1 MVQSPP
7 MGLRDQFRLLT
18 TADLIAAN
26 ETADLVAS
34 LAPVN
39 TSNGYYFNYGNV
51 AAVDRNTAM
60 QVPAL
65 ARARNIICGT
75 IGSLPLETRLRADN
89 SYVQSPRV
97 INQPDQRVAG
107 SGVYFW
113 VAEDLLFYGVSYGLV
128 TEVFQEF
135 PNRIKS
141 WTRIVPTRVTVQYN
155 TAATEVTGY
164 TVDGKRVPD
173 QGVGSLIVFYGLDEG
188 ILARGGRTIRTAH
201 ELEKAAY
208 NFAQEPTPS
217 MALKSNGVNLPAE
230 RITKLLESWKA
241 ARQSR
246 STAFLNADIEL
257 QQFGHNPR
265 DLQLVEAR
273 QYLAA
278 EIARL
283 CNIPAWYLNAD
294 TGSMTYSNV
303 TQSRRDLIDLSI
315 KPILVAIEQRLSQ
328 PDFTPQTQHVRY
340 DLNDFL
346 RGTAEERARVWQIL
360 NSIGAL
366 SVEEIRELEDLV

>member
-1 MVQSPP
+1 MVECPP

-18 TADLIAAN
+18 TADLVQAH

-141 WTRIVPTRVTVQYN
+141 WTRIVPTRVTVNYN
-155 TAATEVTGY
+155 PAATEVIGY
-164 TVDGKRVPD
+164 SLDGKKVPD
-173 QGVGSLIVFYGLDEG
+173 QGVGSLIVFYGVDEG
-188 ILARGGRTIRTAH
+188 ILSRGGRTIRTAH

-208 NFAQEPTPS
+208 NFAQEPTPA
-217 MALKSNGVNLPAE
+217 MALKSDINLPSE
-230 RITKLLESWKA
+230 RITKLLESWKV
-241 ARQSR
+241 ARQTR
-246 STAFLNADIEL
+246 STAFLNANVEL

-315 KPILVAIEQRLSQ
+315 KPLLVSIEQRLSQ
-328 PDFTPQTQHVRY
+328 PDFTPQTQHVRF

>member
-1 MVQSPP
+1 

-39 TSNGYYFNYGNV
+39 NSNGYYFNYGNV

-75 IGSLPLETRLRADN
+75 IGSLPLETRLKADN
-89 SYVQSPRV
+89 SYLDSPRV
-97 INQPDQRVAG
+97 INQPDPRVAG
-107 SGVYFW
+107 SSVMYW
-113 VAEDLLFYGVSYGLV
+113 VAEDLLFYGVSYGII
-128 TEVFQEF
+128 TEVYQEF

-141 WTRIVPTRVTVQYN
+141 WTRIVPTRVNVNYN
-155 TAATEVTGY
+155 PSATEVTGY
-164 TVDGKRVPD
+164 SVDGKKVPD
-173 QGVGSLIVFYGLDEG
+173 QGVGSLVVFYGLDEG

-208 NFAQEPTPS
+208 NFAQEPVPS

-230 RITKLLESWKA
+230 RITKLLEAWKQ
-241 ARQSR
+241 ARATR
-246 STAFLNADIEL
+246 STAFLNSDIEL
-257 QQFGHNPR
+257 QQFGHSPK
-265 DLQLVEAR
+265 DLQMTEAR

-294 TGSMTYSNV
+294 SNTMTYSNV
-303 TQSRRDLIDLSI
+303 TQSRRDLIDLSV
-315 KPILVAIEQRLSQ
+315 KPFIVAIEQRLSQ
-328 PDFTPQTQHVRY
+328 PDFTPQTQHVRF

-346 RGTAEERARVWQIL
+346 RGTAEERARVWEIL
-360 NSIGAL
+360 NRVGAL
-366 SVEEIRELEDLV
+366 SADEIRELEDLV

>member
-1 MVQSPP
+1 

-18 TADLIAAN
+18 TADLIQAQDN
-26 ETADLVAS
+26 ADLVAS

-39 TSNGYYFNYGNV
+39 TANGYYFNYGNV

-89 SYVQSPRV
+89 TYLQSPRV
-97 INQPDQRVAG
+97 INQPDPRVPG
-107 SGVYFW
+107 SSVYFW
-113 VAEDLLFYGVSYGLV
+113 VAEDLLFYGVSYGLI

-141 WTRIVPTRVTVQYN
+141 WTRIVPTRVTVNYN
-155 TAATEVTGY
+155 PSATEVTGY
-164 TVDGKRVPD
+164 QIDGKRVPD
-173 QGVGSLIVFYGLDEG
+173 QGVGSLVVFYGLDEG

-201 ELEKAAY
+201 ELEKASY
-208 NFAQEPTPS
+208 NFAQEPAPS

-241 ARQSR
+241 SRQQR
-246 STAFLNADIEL
+246 TTAFLNADIEL

-273 QYLAA
+273 QYLAT

-283 CNIPAWYLNAD
+283 CNMPAWYLNAD
-294 TGSMTYSNV
+294 PAGSMTYSNV
-303 TQSRRDLIDLSI
+303 SQSRRDLIDMSI

-328 PDFTPQTQHVRY
+328 PDFTPQTQHVRF

-366 SVEEIRELEDLV
+366 TVEEIRELEDLV

>member
-1 MVQSPP
+1 

-39 TSNGYYFNYGNV
+39 TSNGYFFNYGNV

-75 IGSLPLETRLRADN
+75 IGSLPLETRLHADN
-89 SYVQSPRV
+89 SYIQSPRV
-97 INQPDQRVAG
+97 INQPDPRVAG

-113 VAEDLLFYGVSYGLV
+113 VAEDLLLYGVSYGLV
-128 TEVFQEF
+128 VETYAEF

-141 WTRIVPTRVTVQYN
+141 WTRIVPSRVTVQYN
-155 TAATEVTGY
+155 TDSTEVIGY
-164 TVDGKRVPD
+164 SVDGKRVPD
-173 QGVGSLIVFYGLDEG
+173 QGAGSLIVFYGLDEG
-188 ILARGGRTIRTAH
+188 VLARGGRTIRTAH

-208 NFAQEPTPS
+208 NFAQEPVPS

-230 RITKLLESWKA
+230 RITKLLEAWKQ
-241 ARQSR
+241 ARATR
-246 STAFLNADIEL
+246 STAFLNSDIEL

-283 CNIPAWYLNAD
+283 CNIPAWYLNAE
-294 TGSMTYSNV
+294 TGNSMTYSNV

-315 KPILVAIEQRLSQ
+315 KPLLVAIEQRLSQ
-328 PDFTPQTQHVRY
+328 PDFTPQTQHVRF

>member
-1 MVQSPP
+1 

-18 TADLIAAN
+18 TADYIAAN

-51 AAVDRNTAM
+51 AAIDRNSAM
-60 QVPAL
+60 AVPSI
-65 ARARNIICGT
+65 ARARNLICGT
-75 IGSLPLETRLRADN
+75 IGSLPLELRLRADN
-89 SYVQSPRV
+89 TYLDSPRV
-97 INQPDQRVAG
+97 LHQPDPRIAG
-107 SGVYFW
+107 SVTYFW
-113 VAEDLLFYGVSYGLV
+113 IAEDLMFYGVAYGQVL
-128 TEVFQEF
+128 EVYQEF

-141 WTRIVPTRVTVQYN
+141 WTRIQPSRVTANYN
-155 TAATEVTGY
+155 TDSTEILSY
-164 TVDGKRVPD
+164 SVDGKRVPD
-173 QGVGSLIVFYGLDEG
+173 QGVGSLVVFYGLDEG
-188 ILARGGRTIRTAH
+188 ILARGGRTIRTAL

-208 NFAQEPTPS
+208 NFAQEPAPS

-257 QQFGHNPR
+257 QQFGHSPS

-273 QYLAA
+273 QYLAS

-283 CNIPAWYLNAD
+283 CNIPAWYLNAQ
-294 TGSMTYSNV
+294 TGNMTYSNV
-303 TQSRRDLIDLSI
+303 TAERRGLIDFSI
-315 KPILVAIEQRLSQ
+315 KPYLTAIADRLGM
-328 PDFTPQTQHVRY
+328 PDFTPQTQMVQF
-340 DLNDFL
+340 DLDDYLKGNP
-346 RGTAEERARVWQIL
+346 TERAQVYQTL
-360 NSIGAL
+360 NSIGVL
-366 SVEEIRELEDLV
+366 SVEEIREMENLV

>member
-208 NFAQEPTPS
+208 NFAQEPTPA

-246 STAFLNADIEL
+246 ATAFLNADIEL

>member
-1 MVQSPP
+1 
-7 MGLRDQFRLLT
+7 MGIRDSFRLLT
-18 TADLIAAN
+18 TADLIAAQ

-39 TSNGYYFNYGNV
+39 TTNGFFYNYGTTT
-51 AAVDRNTAM
+51 AVDRNTAM
-60 QVPAL
+60 SVPAI
-65 ARARNIICGT
+65 ARARNLIAGT
-75 IGSLPLETRLRADN
+75 IGSLPLELRNRADN
-89 SYVQSPRV
+89 AYLDSPRV
-97 INQPDQRVAG
+97 LHQPDPRIAG
-107 SGVYFW
+107 SVTYYW
-113 VAEDLLFYGVSYGLV
+113 LAEDLLFYGVSYGLV
-128 TEVFQEF
+128 LDVFQEF
-135 PNRIKS
+135 PNRIRS
-141 WTRIVPTRVTVQYN
+141 WTRISPTRVTVQYN
-155 TAATEVTGY
+155 NDATEVTGY
-164 TVDGKRVPD
+164 SLDGNLVPN

-273 QYLAA
+273 QYLAG

-283 CNIPAWYLNAD
+283 CNIPAWYVNAD
-294 TGSMTYSNV
+294 TGGSMTYSNV
-303 TQSRRDLIDLSI
+303 SHARRDLIDFSI
-315 KPILVAIEQRLSQ
+315 KPYLTAIADRLGM
-328 PDFTPQTQHVRY
+328 PDFVPQTQMVQF
-340 DLNDFL
+340 DLNDYL
-346 RGTAEERARVWQIL
+346 KGNAMERAQVYSTL
-360 NSIGAL
+360 AGIGVL

>member
-1 MVQSPP
+1 MVKCPP

-18 TADLIAAN
+18 TADLVQAH

-97 INQPDQRVAG
+97 INQPDPRVAG
-107 SGVYFW
+107 SGVYYW
-113 VAEDLLFYGVSYGLV
+113 VAEDLLFYGVSYGII
-128 TEVFQEF
+128 TETFQEF

-141 WTRIVPTRVTVQYN
+141 WTRIVPTRVTVNYN
-155 TAATEVTGY
+155 PAATEVIGY
-164 TVDGKRVPD
+164 SLDGKKVPD

-188 ILARGGRTIRTAH
+188 ILSRGGRTIRTAH

-208 NFAQEPTPS
+208 NFAQEPTPA
-217 MALKSNGVNLPAE
+217 MALKSDINLPSE
-230 RITKLLESWKA
+230 RITKLLESWKV
-241 ARQSR
+241 ARQTR
-246 STAFLNADIEL
+246 STAFLNANVEL

-283 CNIPAWYLNAD
+283 CNIPAWYLNAEQ
-294 TGSMTYSNV
+294 GSMTYSNV

-315 KPILVAIEQRLSQ
+315 KPLLVSIEQRLSQ
-328 PDFTPQTQHVRY
+328 PDFTPQTQHVRF

>member
-1 MVQSPP
+1 

-18 TADLIAAN
+18 TADLIAAS

-60 QVPAL
+60 SVPAL
-65 ARARNIICGT
+65 SRARNLYSGT

-89 SYVQSPRV
+89 SYVESPRV
-97 INQPDQRVAG
+97 INQPDPRVPG

-113 VAEDLLFYGVSYGLV
+113 IVEDLLFYGLAYGQVL
-128 TEVFQEF
+128 EVYQEF

-141 WTRIVPTRVTVQYN
+141 WTRIQPTRVNVNYN
-155 TAATEVTGY
+155 PSATEVTGY
-164 TVDGKRVPD
+164 SVDGTKVPD
-173 QGVGSLIVFYGLDEG
+173 RGVGSLVVFNGLDEG
-188 ILARGGRTIRTAH
+188 LLARGGRTIRTAH

-208 NFAQEPTPS
+208 NFAQEPAPA
-217 MALKSNGVNLPAE
+217 MVLKANGINLPAE
-230 RITKLLESWKA
+230 RISKLLESWKA
-241 ARQSR
+241 SRQTK
-246 STAFLNADIEL
+246 STAFLNSGIDLE
-257 QQFGHNPR
+257 QFGHSPR
-265 DLQLVEAR
+265 DLQMSEQR
-273 QYLAA
+273 QYLAT

-283 CNIPAWYLNAD
+283 CNIPAFYLNAD
-294 TGSMTYSNV
+294 AGSNMTYANV
-303 TQSRRDLIDLSI
+303 TQTRRDLIDLSL
-315 KPILVAIEQRLSQ
+315 KPIITVIEQRLSMA
-328 PDFTPQTQHVRY
+328 DFTPQTQRVRF

-346 RGTAEERARVWQIL
+346 RGTAEERSRVWQTL

-366 SVEEIRELEDLV
+366 SVEEIRQLEDLV

>member
-1 MVQSPP
+1 

-18 TADLIAAN
+18 TADYIQAS

-60 QVPAL
+60 QVPSL
-65 ARARNIICGT
+65 ARARGIICGV
-75 IGSLPLETRLRADN
+75 IGGLPLETRLRADN
-89 SYVQSPRV
+89 SYVESPRV
-97 INQPDQRVAG
+97 INQPDPRVAG
-107 SGVYFW
+107 SSVYYW
-113 VAEDLLFYGVSYGLV
+113 VAEDLLLYGISYGQILE
-128 TEVFQEF
+128 TYAEF

-141 WTRIVPTRVTVQYN
+141 WTRIVPTRVTVDYN
-155 TAATEVTGY
+155 TDSTEVIGY
-164 TVDGKRVPD
+164 RVDGKKVPD
-173 QGVGSLIVFYGLDEG
+173 QGVGALVVFYGLDEG
-188 ILARGGRTIRTAH
+188 VLARGGRTIRTAH

-208 NFAQEPTPS
+208 NFAQEPVPS
-217 MALKSNGVNLPAE
+217 MALKSNGVNLPSE

-246 STAFLNADIEL
+246 STAFLNGDIEL

-283 CNIPAWYLNAD
+283 CNIPAWYLNAEQN
-294 TGSMTYSNV
+294 SMTYSNV
-303 TQSRRDLIDLSI
+303 TQSRRDLIDLSV

-328 PDFTPQTQHVRY
+328 PDFTPQTQHVRF

>member
-1 MVQSPP
+1 

-18 TADLIAAN
+18 TADLIQAQDN
-26 ETADLVAS
+26 ADLVAS

-39 TSNGYYFNYGNV
+39 NSNGYYFNYGNV

-89 SYVQSPRV
+89 SFVASPRV
-97 INQPDQRVAG
+97 INQPDARVAG
-107 SGVYFW
+107 SAVMFW

-141 WTRIVPTRVTVQYN
+141 WTRIVPTRVTVNYN

-164 TVDGKRVPD
+164 QVDGKKVPD

-201 ELEKAAY
+201 ELEKASY
-208 NFAQEPTPS
+208 NFAQEPAPS

-273 QYLAA
+273 QYLAT

-283 CNIPAWYLNAD
+283 CNMPAWYLNAD
-294 TGSMTYSNV
+294 PAGSMTYSNV
-303 TQSRRDLIDLSI
+303 SQSRRDLIDMSV

-328 PDFTPQTQHVRY
+328 PDFTPQTQHVRF

-366 SVEEIRELEDLV
+366 TVEEIRELEDLV

>member
-1 MVQSPP
+1 MVKCPP

-65 ARARNIICGT
+65 SRARNIICGT

-89 SYVQSPRV
+89 SYVQPPRV
-97 INQPDQRVAG
+97 INQPDPRVAG

-113 VAEDLLFYGVSYGLV
+113 VAEDLLFYGVSYGLI

-141 WTRIVPTRVTVQYN
+141 WTRIVPTRVTVNYN
-155 TAATEVTGY
+155 PAATEVIGY
-164 TVDGKRVPD
+164 SLDGKKVPD

-188 ILARGGRTIRTAH
+188 ILSRGGRTIRTAH

-208 NFAQEPTPS
+208 NFAQEPTPA
-217 MALKSNGVNLPAE
+217 MALKSAINLPSE
-230 RITKLLESWKA
+230 RITKLLESWKV
-241 ARQSR
+241 ARQTR
-246 STAFLNADIEL
+246 STAFLNANVEL

-283 CNIPAWYLNAD
+283 CNIPAWYLNAEQ
-294 TGSMTYSNV
+294 GSMTYSNV

-315 KPILVAIEQRLSQ
+315 KPLLVSIEQRLSQ
-328 PDFTPQTQHVRY
+328 PDFTPQTQHVRF

>member
-1 MVQSPP
+1 

-18 TADLIAAN
+18 TADLIAAQDN
-26 ETADLVAS
+26 ADLVAS

-60 QVPAL
+60 QVPSL
-65 ARARNIICGT
+65 SRARNLYSGT
-75 IGSLPLETRLRADN
+75 IGSLPLECRLRADN
-89 SYVQSPRV
+89 SYVESPRV
-97 INQPDQRVAG
+97 INQPDPRVAG

-113 VAEDLLFYGVSYGLV
+113 IVEDLLFYGIAYGMVLDV
-128 TEVFQEF
+128 YQEF

-141 WTRIVPTRVTVQYN
+141 WTRIVPTRVNVNYN

-164 TVDGKRVPD
+164 SVDGTKVPD
-173 QGVGSLIVFYGLDEG
+173 QGVGSLVVFYGLDEG

-208 NFAQEPTPS
+208 NFAQEPAPS

-230 RITKLLESWKA
+230 RITKLLEQWKS
-241 ARQSR
+241 ARQTR

-257 QQFGHNPR
+257 QQFGHSPR
-265 DLQLVEAR
+265 DLQMVEAR

-283 CNIPAWYLNAD
+283 CNIPAWYINAD
-294 TGSMTYSNV
+294 MGSMTYSNV
-303 TQSRRDLIDLSI
+303 TQSRRDLIDLSL
-315 KPILVAIEQRLSQ
+315 KPILTCIEQRLSQ
-328 PDFTPQTQHVRY
+328 SDFVPQTQRVRY

-346 RGTAEERARVWQIL
+346 RGTAEERSRVYQTL
-360 NSIGAL
+360 SSIGAL
-366 SVEEIRELEDLV
+366 TVEEIRQLEDLV

>member
-1 MVQSPP
+1 MVKCPP

-128 TEVFQEF
+128 TEIFQEF

-141 WTRIVPTRVTVQYN
+141 WTRIVPTRVTVNYN
-155 TAATEVTGY
+155 PAATEVIGY
-164 TVDGKRVPD
+164 SLDGKKVPD

-188 ILARGGRTIRTAH
+188 ILSRGGRTIRTAH

-208 NFAQEPTPS
+208 NFAQEPTPA
-217 MALKSNGVNLPAE
+217 MALKSDINLPSE
-230 RITKLLESWKA
+230 RITKLLESWKV
-241 ARQSR
+241 ARQTR
-246 STAFLNADIEL
+246 STAFLNANVEL

-283 CNIPAWYLNAD
+283 CNIPAWYLNAEQ
-294 TGSMTYSNV
+294 GSMTYSNV

-315 KPILVAIEQRLSQ
+315 KPLLVSIEQRLSQ
-328 PDFTPQTQHVRY
+328 PDFTPQTQHVRF

>member
-1 MVQSPP
+1 
-7 MGLRDQFRLLT
+7 MGLRDQFRLLN
-18 TADLIAAN
+18 TADIIASN

-51 AAVDRNTAM
+51 AAVDRNTAV

-65 ARARNIICGT
+65 SRARNIICGT

-89 SYVQSPRV
+89 SYVASPRV
-97 INQPDQRVAG
+97 INQPDPRVAG
-107 SGVYFW
+107 SSVYFW

-155 TAATEVTGY
+155 TDSTEITGY
-164 TVDGKRVPD
+164 TVDGYKVPD
-173 QGVGSLIVFYGLDEG
+173 QGVGSLVVFYGLDEG

-201 ELEKAAY
+201 ELEKADY
-208 NFAQEPTPS
+208 NFAQEPTPA

-241 ARQSR
+241 ARQTR

-283 CNIPAWYLNAD
+283 CNNPAWYLKAD
-294 TGSMTYSNV
+294 TGNSMTYSNV

>member
-1 MVQSPP
+1 

-39 TSNGYYFNYGNV
+39 TTNGYYFNYGNT
-51 AAVDRNTAM
+51 AAVDRNMAM
-60 QVPAL
+60 QVPSL
-65 ARARNIICGT
+65 ARARGIICGT

-89 SYVQSPRV
+89 SYVPSPRV
-97 INQPDQRVAG
+97 INQPDPRVAG
-107 SGVYFW
+107 SSVYFW
-113 VAEDLLFYGVSYGLV
+113 VAEDLLFYGASYGVV

-141 WTRIVPTRVTVQYN
+141 WTRIQPTRVTVQYN
-155 TAATEVTGY
+155 SDVTEVTGY
-164 TVDGKRVPD
+164 TVDGKKVPD
-173 QGVGSLIVFYGLDEG
+173 TGVGSLVVFYGLDEG
-188 ILARGGRTIRTAH
+188 ILARGGRTIRTAL

-208 NFAQEPTPS
+208 NFAQEPTPA

-246 STAFLNADIEL
+246 TTAFLNADIEL

-278 EIARL
+278 EVARL

-315 KPILVAIEQRLSQ
+315 KPFLVAIEQRLSQ

>member
-1 MVQSPP
+1 
-7 MGLRDQFRLLT
+7 MGIRDSFRLLT
-18 TADLIAAN
+18 TADLIAAQDS
-26 ETADLVAS
+26 ADLVAS

-65 ARARNIICGT
+65 ARARNIIAGT

-89 SYVQSPRV
+89 SYIESPRV
-97 INQPDQRVAG
+97 INQPDLRVPG

-113 VAEDLLFYGVSYGLV
+113 VAEDLLFYGVSYGII
-128 TEVFQEF
+128 TELYQEF

-141 WTRIVPTRVTVQYN
+141 WTRIVPTRVTVLYN
-155 TAATEVTGY
+155 SDSTEIIGY
-164 TVDGKRVPD
+164 QVDGKRVPD
-173 QGVGSLIVFYGLDEG
+173 QGVGSLVVFYGLDEG

-208 NFAQEPTPS
+208 NFAQEPTPA

-241 ARQSR
+241 ARQTR
-246 STAFLNADIEL
+246 ATAFLNADIEL

-283 CNIPAWYLNAD
+283 CNIPAWYLNAE

-328 PDFTPQTQHVRY
+328 PDFTPQTQHVRF

-366 SVEEIRELEDLV
+366 SAEEIRELEDLV

>member
-1 MVQSPP
+1 

-18 TADLIAAN
+18 TADLIAAS

-39 TSNGYYFNYGNV
+39 TSNGYFFNYGNV

-60 QVPAL
+60 QVPAV
-65 ARARNIICGT
+65 ARARNLICGT
-75 IGSLPLETRLRADN
+75 IGSLPLELRLRADN
-89 SYVQSPRV
+89 SYVDSSRV
-97 INQPDQRVAG
+97 LHQPDPRIAG
-107 SGVYFW
+107 SVTYYW
-113 VAEDLLFYGVSYGLV
+113 LAEDLFFYGVAYGQIL
-128 TEVFQEF
+128 EQYQEF

-141 WTRIVPTRVTVQYN
+141 WTRIQPTRVTAQFN
-155 TAATEVTGY
+155 NDSTEVIGY
-164 TVDGKRVPD
+164 SVDGKIVPN
-173 QGVGSLIVFYGLDEG
+173 QGVGSLVVFYGLDEG

-201 ELEKAAY
+201 ELEKASY
-208 NFAQEPTPS
+208 NFAQEPIPA

-257 QQFGHNPR
+257 QQFGHSPK
-265 DLQLVEAR
+265 DLQMVEAR

-283 CNIPAWYLNAD
+283 CNIPAWYLGAD
-294 TGSMTYSNV
+294 SGNSMTYSN
-303 TQSRRDLIDLSI
+303 TAQSRRDLIDFSI
-315 KPILVAIEQRLSQ
+315 KPYLTAIEDRLGM
-328 PDFTPQTQHVRY
+328 PDFTPQTQMVQF
-340 DLNDFL
+340 DLDDYL
-346 RGTAEERARVWQIL
+346 KADPKERAEVYKTL
-360 NSIGAL
+360 AEIGVL
-366 SVEEIRELEDLV
+366 TVQEIREMENLV

>member
-1 MVQSPP
+1 

-18 TADLIAAN
+18 TADLIQAQDN
-26 ETADLVAS
+26 ADLVAS

-89 SYVQSPRV
+89 TYVQSPRV
-97 INQPDQRVAG
+97 INQPDPRVAG
-107 SGVYFW
+107 SAVWFW

-135 PNRIKS
+135 PNRVKS
-141 WTRIVPTRVTVQYN
+141 WTRIVPSRVTVQYN
-155 TAATEVTGY
+155 TDSTEVTGY
-164 TVDGKRVPD
+164 TVDGKFVPD
-173 QGVGSLIVFYGLDEG
+173 QGVGSLVVFYGLDEG

-201 ELEKAAY
+201 ELEKASY
-208 NFAQEPTPS
+208 NFAQEPVPS

-273 QYLAA
+273 QYLAT

-283 CNIPAWYLNAD
+283 CNMPAWYLNAD
-294 TGSMTYSNV
+294 PAGSMTYSNV
-303 TQSRRDLIDLSI
+303 SQSRRDLIDMSI

-328 PDFTPQTQHVRY
+328 PDFTPQTQHVRF

-366 SVEEIRELEDLV
+366 TVEEIRELEDLV

>member
-1 MVQSPP
+1 
-7 MGLRDQFRLLT
+7 MGIRDQFRLLT
-18 TADLIAAN
+18 TADLVAAN

-34 LAPVN
+34 LSPVN
-39 TSNGYYFNYGNV
+39 TSSGYYFNYGNV

-65 ARARNIICGT
+65 SRARNLIAGV
-75 IGSLPLETRLRADN
+75 IGSLPLETRLRSDN
-89 SYVQSPRV
+89 SFIPSPRV
-97 INQPDQRVAG
+97 INQPDPRVPG

-113 VAEDLLFYGVSYGLV
+113 VAEDLLFYGVSFGII

-141 WTRIVPTRVTVQYN
+141 WTRIVPTRVTTLYN
-155 TAATEVTGY
+155 NDSTEVIGY

-173 QGVGSLIVFYGLDEG
+173 QGVGSLVVFYGLDEG

-208 NFAQEPTPS
+208 NFAQEPNPS
-217 MALKSNGVNLPAE
+217 MALKSNLNLPSE
-230 RITKLLESWKA
+230 RITKLLESWKQ
-241 ARQSR
+241 ARQTR
-246 STAFLNADIEL
+246 ATAFLNADITLE
-257 QQFGHNPR
+257 QFGHNPR

-283 CNIPAWYLNAD
+283 CNMPAWYLNAD
-294 TGSMTYSNV
+294 QNSMTYSNV

-315 KPILVAIEQRLSQ
+315 KPIIVAIEQRLSQ
-328 PDFTPQTQHVRY
+328 PDFTPQTQRVRF